1 MTLRTAWHDTLF
13 TTRALATVGL
23 EKLATGIV
31 FNPTDASMRADPYP
45 FYRRLRE
52 SDPMHRSWVGG
63 GWVLSRY
70 DDIKSVLADKSYSAD
85 ERNWSLA
92 RSFRARAAAH
102 GVPDFYESGLITMLR
117 SDPPDHTR
125 VRKLVSKAF
134 TPRAIE
140 SLRGRAEEIL
150 DELLSGRGRH
160 GRLELV
166 ADLAA
171 PFPIIM
177 IAEMLGVPA
186 EDRDRFRYWS
196 DEAVKTLG
204 DNSLEEAKEG
214 LAAMEEFG
222 DYIEAVA
229 NDRRAEPRDDLLSGL
244 VAAEEEGDRLSMSE
258 LRATCVL
265 LMVAGNETT
274 TSLIGNAVLAL
285 LAHPEQAAMLREEPK
300 RIAGAVDELLRY
312 DSPVQLT
319 SRIATRDAELHGQRV
334 RAGQQMVL
342 LLGSANRDP
351 DAFDRPDE
359 LDVTRD
365 AGHHLSF
372 SFGLHRCLG
381 AQLAKLEGELAVNAL
396 LSRFP
401 ELKLGDSPDRAIE
414 WGTNTILRGP
424 KRLELVH

>member
-1 MTLRTAWHDTLF
+1 MSLRTAWHDTLF
-13 TTRALATVGL
+13 TTRALAAVSI
-23 EKLATGIV
+23 EKLATGLV
-31 FNPTDASMRADPYP
+31 FNPSSAEMRADPYP

-52 SDPMHRSWVGG
+52 TDPMHRSWAGG

-70 DDIKSVLADKSYSAD
+70 DDVKAVLADKSYSAD

-92 RSFRARAAAH
+92 KRFRKRADAH
-102 GVPDFYESGLITMLR
+102 GIPDFYEGGFITMLR

-125 VRKLVSKAF
+125 VRRLVSKAF

-140 SLRGRAEEIL
+140 SLRGRAEQIL
-150 DELLSGRGRH
+150 DELLAGRGRH

-166 ADLAA
+166 SDLAA
-171 PFPIIM
+171 PFPIVL
-177 IAEMLGVPA
+177 IAEMLGVPT
-186 EDRDRFRYWS
+186 EDRERFRHWS
-196 DEAVKTLG
+196 DQAVRTLG
-204 DNSLEEAKEG
+204 DGTFEDAREG
-214 LAAMEEFG
+214 LAAMIELG
-222 DYIEAVA
+222 DYIEAIA
-229 NDRRAEPRDDLLSGL
+229 EQRRAEPRDDLLSGL
-244 VAAEEEGDRLSMSE
+244 VAAEEAGDRLTMTE

-265 LMVAGNETT
+265 LLVAGNETT

-285 LAHPEQAAMLREEPK
+285 LRHPEQAALLREEPK

-319 SRIATRDAELHGQRV
+319 SRIATQDAELHGSRV

-351 DAFDRPDE
+351 AAFDRPDE

-365 AGHHLSF
+365 AGQHLSF

-381 AQLAKLEGELAVNAL
+381 AQLAKLEGELALDAL
-396 LSRFP
+396 LSRYP
-401 ELKLGDSPDRAIE
+401 DLRLADSPERAIE

-424 KRLELVH
+424 KRLELAH

>member
-13 TTRALATVGL
+13 TARTLATAGL
-23 EKLATGIV
+23 EQLTSGVV
-31 FNPTDASMRADPYP
+31 FNPTDPGLRADPYP
-45 FYRRLRE
+45 FYQRLRE
-52 SDPMHRSWVGG
+52 QDPMHRSWAAG

-70 DDIKSVLADKSYSAD
+70 EDIRGVLADKSFSAD
-85 ERNWSLA
+85 ERNWSLYKM
-92 RSFRARAAAH
+92 FRARSEAH
-102 GVPDFYESGLITMLR
+102 GLRDPYEDDTMTMLR
-117 SDPPDHTR
+117 LDPPDHTR
-125 VRKLVSKAF
+125 LRRLVSKAF
-134 TPRAIE
+134 TPRSVEA
-140 SLRGRAEEIL
+140 LRGRAEEIL
-150 DELLSGRGRH
+150 DELLDGRGRA

-166 ADLAA
+166 SDLAA

-186 EDRDRFRYWS
+186 EDRDRFRFWS

-204 DNSLEEAKEG
+204 DNAFEDVREG
-214 LAAMEEFG
+214 RAAMDEFG

-229 NDRRAEPRDDLLSGL
+229 EQRRAEPRDDLLSGL

-274 TSLIGNAVLAL
+274 TSLIGNSVLAL
-285 LAHPEQAAMLREEPK
+285 LAHPEQAALLREEPK

-312 DSPVQLT
+312 DSPVQFT
-319 SRIATRDAELHGQRV
+319 SRIATRDTELHGARV
-334 RAGQQMVL
+334 RAGQQLVL

-351 DAFDRPDE
+351 AAFERPDS

-365 AGHHLSF
+365 AGNHLSF

-381 AQLAKLEGELAVNAL
+381 AQLAKLEGELALEAL

-401 ELKLGDSPDRAIE
+401 ELRLADTAERAVE

-424 KRLELVH
+424 KRLDLLY

>member
-13 TTRALATVGL
+13 TTRVLTMAGL

-31 FNPTDASMRADPYP
+31 FNPTSAEMRADPYP

-52 SDPMHRSWVGG
+52 SDPMHRSWAGG

-70 DDIKSVLADKSYSAD
+70 DDVKAVLGDKAYSAD
-85 ERNWSLA
+85 ERNWSLYPMFRR
-92 RSFRARAAAH
+92 RSRAY
-102 GVPDFYESGLITMLR
+102 GLGDPYEEDRMTMLR
-117 SDPPDHTR
+117 TDPPDHTR
-125 VRKLVSKAF
+125 LRKLVSKAF
-134 TPRAIE
+134 TPRAVE

-150 DELLSGRGRH
+150 DELLSMRGGR

-204 DNSLEEAKEG
+204 DNTMEETIEG
-214 LAAMEEFG
+214 LAAMREFG
-222 DYIEAVA
+222 DYIERVA
-229 NDRRAEPRDDLLSGL
+229 EQRRTEPRDDLLSGL

-285 LAHPEQAAMLREEPK
+285 LRHPEQAELLRAEPK

-319 SRIATRDAELHGQRV
+319 SRIATRDAELHGARV

-351 DAFDRPDE
+351 AAFERPDE

-381 AQLAKLEGELAVNAL
+381 AQLAKLEGELALEAL
-396 LSRFP
+396 LARFP
-401 ELKLGDSPDRAIE
+401 GLKLADAPERAIE

-424 KRLELVH
+424 KRLDLLY

>member
-1 MTLRTAWHDTLF
+1 MTLRTAWHDALF
-13 TTRALATVGL
+13 AARMMTTASL
-23 EKLATGIV
+23 EKLTTGIL
-31 FNPTDASMRADPYP
+31 FDPTDAAMRADPYP

-52 SDPMHRSWVGG
+52 RDPMHRSFPGG

-70 DDIKSVLADKSYSAD
+70 DDVKGVLSDRSYSAD
-85 ERNWSLA
+85 ERNWTLYPK
-92 RSFRARAAAH
+92 FRARAAAH
-102 GVPDFYESGLITMLR
+102 GLSDPYDEDRMTMLR
-117 SDPPDHTR
+117 TDPPDHTR
-125 VRKLVSKAF
+125 LRRLVSKAF
-134 TPRAIE
+134 TPRAVE
-140 SLRGRAEEIL
+140 SLRGRAEQIL
-150 DELLSGRGRH
+150 DELLAGRGRH

-166 ADLAA
+166 SDLAA
-171 PFPIIM
+171 PFPIVM

-186 EDRDRFRYWS
+186 EDRERFRHWS

-204 DNSLEEAKEG
+204 DNTMAETKEG
-214 LAAMEEFG
+214 LAAMQAFG
-222 DYIEAVA
+222 DYIEEIAA
-229 NDRRAEPRDDLLSGL
+229 QRRAEPRDDLLSGL

-285 LAHPEQAAMLREEPK
+285 LAHPEQAALLRDEPK
-300 RIAGAVDELLRY
+300 RVAGAVDELLRY

-319 SRIATRDAELHGQRV
+319 SRIATRDGELHGARV

-351 DAFDRPDE
+351 SAFERPDE

-381 AQLAKLEGELAVNAL
+381 AQLAKLEGELAL
-396 LSRFP
+396 GSILSRFP
-401 ELKLGDSPDRAIE
+401 DLRLGDAPERAVA
-414 WGTNTILRGP
+414 WGTNTVLRGP
-424 KRLELVH
+424 KVLHLAY